1 MPTPYKSAKDMLSPP
16 EMDTSPNEPAPD
28 EGLDDESMEQTT
40 IPKSVCGDVNV
51 GDTVTF
57 KVVSMDGD
65 NVTVQCQDDEAGED
79 QKMGGKSATD
89 RMAAEFD

>member
-1 MPTPYKSAKDMLSPP
+1 MNSLDPAN
-16 EMDTSPNEPAPD
+16 MDTAQQEPAPQDAEGDD
-28 EGLDDESMEQTT
+28 EGYEQTT
-40 IPKSVCGDVNV
+40 IPKSACGGDVNV

-65 NVTVQCQDDEAGED
+65 NVTVECQDDEGSEGE
-79 QKMGGKSATD
+79 KVGGKSATD